1 MGARGHQAYPKPNK
15 PKKYGACKSAAASKT
30 WKTNI
35 IFQTI
40 IFQLLFCGCNFETYK
55 WGWSKPPIFNIFEL
69 SIVLRSLCWHIPTD
83 IPRPMVILNVLLFFF
98 LVCCFVSVK
107 QWLCSWDRLLIRE
120 TNAHLN
126 KGKILKMIFWTV
138 ILELS
143 ISGGLS
149 FFEPHPGEN

>member
-1 MGARGHQAYPKPNK
+1 MLAHPYGYPKAHG
-15 PKKYGACKSAAASKT
+15 Y
-30 WKTNI
+30 
-35 IFQTI
+35 
-40 IFQLLFCGCNFETYK
+40 FER
-55 WGWSKPPIFNIFEL
+55 
-69 SIVLRSLCWHIPTD
+69 V
-83 IPRPMVILNVLLFFF
+83 VVFF
-98 LVCCFVSVK
+98 LVCCFVLVK